1 MKTGIAHLSLLL
13 LLAVGGCASRGGPS
27 GPRAANP
34 KAAVD
39 VTGRWKVTISV
50 GAETITGLAVLT
62 QSGSS
67 VTGSIGPDED
77 NQHPLEGVVEGTR
90 IAITMRPRPGRTT
103 AFDKCYLTMD
113 GEILKGTTEGGRAN
127 EGVIQLV
134 RLHE

>member
-1 MKTGIAHLSLLL
+1 MKIGMAHSSLLV

-27 GPRAANP
+27 GPRAGNP

-39 VTGRWKVTISV
+39 VTGRWSVTISV

-62 QSGSS
+62 QSGDS
-67 VTGSIGPDED
+67 VTGSMGPNED
-77 NQHPLEGVVEGTR
+77 NQHPLEGIVEGTR

-113 GEILKGTTEGGRAN
+113 GETLKGTTEGGRAN
-127 EGVIQLV
+127 QGAIRFV